1 MSEYLNIKES
11 TSIRRG
17 TKQVEMPS
25 KITLNKKDGYSIY
38 PFFQIGPQLIHDG
51 YSTLV
56 DWIVS
61 KKTVKID
68 GYIAVDWDGIKIKLS
83 DEFNRRGIKVNW
95 IETKQFLKSEDQI
108 GKIVD
113 PFMGEI
119 DSVWG
124 KVSDLSLLDFY
135 EIGKLEA
142 VLPDP
147 DFEINIVWGVGA
159 GYASK
164 VESTLYI
171 DIPKNE
177 LLFRVRAGSA
187 FNLGSTSS
195 INLMTTY
202 KRLYFVDWIVL
213 NKRKKELLPH
223 IDVFVD
229 AQWANTLNW
238 VRGED
243 LRAAATKMSR
253 SVFRPRPWFDPG
265 VWGGQLMKEQF
276 QELARDESNYA
287 WSFEIIAPENG
298 VVLESGGLLLE
309 ITFDT
314 LMFLQSKNILG
325 KDYEKFEDYFPIRF
339 DFLDT
344 FDGGNLSVQ
353 CHPALSYIQEHFGEK
368 FTQDETYYIM
378 DCKNDAKVY
387 LGFQKGVEPSQF
399 RKALEDSVQ
408 HEQQVEITDYV
419 QEFDSKKHQLFLIPN
434 QTVHSSGK
442 NNFVLEIS
450 ATPYIFTFK
459 MYDWLQRDKEGKPR
473 PINIEHGFNNLDFSR
488 QGERVKQEFISKP
501 YVLAKFDGAE
511 IIHYPTHEIHY
522 YHVHRF
528 DISKELSVETMNQVH
543 VLMLVEGSSIEVED
557 NMGNKQR
564 YYYAE
569 TFIVPAAAEKYTIR
583 NLGPE
588 TAKVIVSFLKS
599 PKNK

>member
-1 MSEYLNIKES
+1 MSEYLQTIES
-11 TSIRRG
+11 TSITRG
-17 TKQVEMPS
+17 TKQIEMPS
-25 KITLNKKDGYSIY
+25 KLVINKKESYSIY
-38 PFFQIGPQLIHDG
+38 PFFQIEPQLIHES

-56 DWIVS
+56 DWIIS
-61 KKTVKID
+61 KKAVTID
-68 GYIAVDWDGIKIKLS
+68 GYVGVDWDGIKIKLNE
-83 DEFNRRGIKVNW
+83 EFNNRGIKVNW
-95 IETKQFLKSEDQI
+95 IQTKQFLKSEDQLE
-108 GKIVD
+108 KMVE
-113 PFMGEI
+113 PFMGEK

-124 KVSDLSLLDFY
+124 RVCDLSLSDFY
-135 EIGKLEA
+135 EIGQLEDVIA
-142 VLPDP
+142 DP
-147 DFEINIVWGVGA
+147 DFQVNIVWGIGA
-159 GYASK
+159 GYAHK
-164 VESTLYI
+164 INSTLYI

-177 LLFRVRAGSA
+177 LLFRVRGGSA
-187 FNLGSTSS
+187 FNLGSKSS
-195 INLMTTY
+195 INLITTY

-213 NKRKKELLPH
+213 NKRKKELLPN
-223 IDVFVD
+223 IDVFID

-238 VRGED
+238 ILGED
-243 LRAAATKMSR
+243 LRVAVAKMSR

-276 QELARDESNYA
+276 QELAREESNYA

-298 VVLESGGLLLE
+298 IVLQSAGLLLE

-325 KDYEKFEDYFPIRF
+325 KDYAKFEDYFPIRF

-387 LGFQKGVEPSQF
+387 LGFQEGIDPSQF
-399 RKALEDSVQ
+399 RKALENSVEQ
-408 HEQQVEITDYV
+408 EQQIQITDYV

-434 QTVHSSGK
+434 RTVHSSGK

-488 QGERVKQEFISKP
+488 QGKRVEQEFIAKP
-501 YVLAKFDGAE
+501 YVLKTLDGAE

-522 YHVHRF
+522 YDVHRF

-557 NMGNKQR
+557 NMGNMQR

-569 TFIVPAAAEKYTIR
+569 TFIVPAAAVKYTIR
-583 NLGPE
+583 NLGSE